1 MHLNITT
8 PTTFDSSIVTTDSF
22 SHILKEVMSKAEK
35 RDDRSKQTLI
45 SNIYSKLEGDLKSNT
60 ARKAAATFLYD
71 TFGEDLIQNYNFLR
85 QLSKKL
91 NFRPCRLLSLL
102 ENHKKEF
109 QPRNKCN
116 TSIYSQVYNYW
127 LNTDT
132 VIPSVESRN
141 SRNTAKI
148 SKFDFIK
155 NYKHMQ
161 HINDSNISEIE
172 VTLKKTNTKKI
183 YVSAQ
188 RMIYSKLIKE
198 IHQQFCKQSGITISL
213 SLFYKLKPFYIGPP
227 TEREKLT
234 CLCKDCQNI
243 HLLLQGVNTYRKTK
257 TMMTHMSVANYLQEI
272 NDDAL
277 KTEEYP
283 EVSDTKTINYY
294 LFELKEE
301 SYLKNGKEINYK
313 RTTRVERRDRVC
325 DIVKQLK
332 RLWPQIFKTQVLC

>member
-1 MHLNITT
+1 
-8 PTTFDSSIVTTDSF
+8 
-22 SHILKEVMSKAEK
+22 
-35 RDDRSKQTLI
+35 
-45 SNIYSKLEGDLKSNT
+45 
-60 ARKAAATFLYD
+60 
-71 TFGEDLIQNYNFLR
+71 
-85 QLSKKL
+85 
-91 NFRPCRLLSLL
+91 
-102 ENHKKEF
+102 
-109 QPRNKCN
+109 
-116 TSIYSQVYNYW
+116 
-127 LNTDT
+127 
-132 VIPSVESRN
+132 
-141 SRNTAKI
+141 
-148 SKFDFIK
+148 
-155 NYKHMQ
+155 MQ

-188 RMIYSKLIKE
+188 RMIYSKPIKE

-243 HLLLQGVNTYRKTK
+243 HLLLQGINTYQKTK
-257 TMMTHMSVANYLQEI
+257 TMMTHMSVTNYLQEI

-301 SYLKNGKEINYK
+301 SFRNGKEINYK

-325 DIVKQLK
+325 DIVKRLKDSGPSYLKHRSYVDNIESGLPAIRAVFTGKYIELDFSENLSMKPKVEIQSAHFSGKQFCLHCANIEPGETKYEYHFSDDTTHDFAFVKKVLEDIFVSREIKNQLEVIK
-332 RLWPQIFKTQVLC
+332 SDNAGSQYKNKYAFESLIELSKKFNVTIVRIFGAAGHGKGLIDSMSSFGY